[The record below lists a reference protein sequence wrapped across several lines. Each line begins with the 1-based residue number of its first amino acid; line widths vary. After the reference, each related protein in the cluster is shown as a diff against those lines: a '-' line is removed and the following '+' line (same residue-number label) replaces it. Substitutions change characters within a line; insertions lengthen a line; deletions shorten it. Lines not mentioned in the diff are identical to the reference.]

1 MGAACRE
8 PADVSPN
15 EIVLR
20 ADDQLYGVKRTRT
33 TADLTAG

>member
-8 PADVSPN
+8 STDLSPN

-20 ADDQLYGVKRTRT
+20 ADDQLYRVKRTRT
-33 TADLTAG
+33 EVDVTAG